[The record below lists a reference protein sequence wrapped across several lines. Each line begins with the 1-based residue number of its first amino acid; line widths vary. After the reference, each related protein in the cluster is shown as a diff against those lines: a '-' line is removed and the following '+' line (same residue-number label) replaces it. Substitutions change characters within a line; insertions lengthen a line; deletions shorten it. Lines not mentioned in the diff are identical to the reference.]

1 MITTTSTLQLLLLA
15 LAGTAAGQDLDVQ
28 AQCTSCFNVTE
39 GNNEGE
45 YTHVIDVKSDD
56 CACVY
61 QKIGTLDGYY
71 CITDGDDTCTDDCPC
86 TALMDLMIVLD
97 RSGSMAPHWTRI
109 IDWVEDV
116 VVAFAGSRP
125 IGPSGIQIGL
135 MTFDNSPSSQFYFN
149 NYTSLPAIQSDI
161 LGLAGGN
168 TPPPT
173 ALTDMAKAL
182 NYLETTM
189 LNTAN
194 GMRGVNIAKTVI
206 FITDGVSTSTPDTA
220 TNEAAADLKTA
231 HPAADIFAIGVG
243 PGRYNVEQLNAIAT
257 NNTKNTPNVFEA
269 GYNEVEAITGTLVK
283 AACEGAEQ
291 QYQRYQQLLVQKQKP
306 GF

>member
-1 MITTTSTLQLLLLA
+1 MGRRLFPVCFKRTQRPSSSSNQRRRMMITTTSTLQLLLLA
-15 LAGTAAGQDLDVQ
+15 LAGTAAGQCQ
-28 AQCTSCFNVTE
+28 TCFDVTE
-39 GNNEGE
+39 GNNKGE
-45 YTHVIDVKSDD
+45 YTLVNDKESKD

-61 QKIGTLDGYY
+61 EKIGTQNEYF
-71 CITDGDDTCTDDCPC
+71 CITDGNDTYTPECPC
-86 TALMDLMIVLD
+86 VAQMDLMIVLD

-149 NYTSLPAIQSDI
+149 NYTMLPAIQSDI

-168 TPPPT
+168 IPPPT

-189 LNTAN
+189 LNTAS

-220 TNEAAADLKTA
+220 TNEAAT
-231 HPAADIFAIGVG
+231 
-243 PGRYNVEQLNAIAT
+243 
-257 NNTKNTPNVFEA
+257 
-269 GYNEVEAITGTLVK
+269 
-283 AACEGAEQ
+283 
-291 QYQRYQQLLVQKQKP
+291 
-306 GF
+306 